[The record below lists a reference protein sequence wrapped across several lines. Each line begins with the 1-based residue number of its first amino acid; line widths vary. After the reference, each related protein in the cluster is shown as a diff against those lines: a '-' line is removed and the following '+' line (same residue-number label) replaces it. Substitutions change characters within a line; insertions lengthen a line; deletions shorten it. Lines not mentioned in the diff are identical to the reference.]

1 MVSIDKAILDCDSV
15 ICKNISHFDESERG
29 LLSQNIL
36 SQLRNLIEYIAMK
49 VCLVSESINP
59 NSYEQKTRALNNL
72 ATRGNCCPLYKFHEL
87 LQKSASHYTIDENG
101 SERLMIKYYKYLLI
115 VKKFVKERCNLDIL
129 RNISDFPINTD
140 KDLDVYYQAVAQKIE
155 ETKSTIE
162 PKVSDE
168 NRYYIQ
174 KIKPFFVGSEIY
186 YEVTFTMAFSNISKF
201 DRVIAF
207 TKYDILPNYSVK
219 FSQREEYINV
229 MGNAIK
235 INIIDAWSVSIRPC
249 EVSNY
254 MNIFG
259 SNVEIRSDD
268 PEYKMLMSFL
278 TRYHLDLCEF
288 LTSSHDFYN
297 HIKQSVVLKA
307 QDSFIFDILDR
318 SRSIICKGLAGSNI
332 LRYLLY
338 KMRNDIIKRQW
349 GAQNELLQNL
359 FLDYGCIPF
368 DKMPFCT
375 ALRNHNPRIF
385 ELLDCIPSENRDYE
399 FLVKSI
405 QVETEIRGNLFT
417 KKDDLKKFDNIDAL
431 VRAFNGALYYK
442 HENRKIKEIK
452 GNYYIKE
459 YADYCA
465 EILRK
470 LSVFAQSGVNGY
482 QTAIQHWLEDPL
494 NAIDDCQKIEILK
507 ELFVSSKVAFVYG
520 AAGTGKSTLI
530 GHISK
535 YYSNAIKLYLAV
547 THPAIENLK
556 RKTQNNNAVYMTIES
571 YLKNKQVCCQ
581 WDLIVIDECSTV
593 SNEQMV
599 QILNKSTTEL
609 LVLVGDV
616 HQIESI
622 RFGNWFAIAEKFLP
636 SSCIYELTNTYRSSN
651 DELKL
656 LWGRVRNYEDS
667 VQEVLDKN
675 DMSAK
680 LEDFDFQYNHEDEI
694 VLCLNYDGLYGI
706 NNINAFLQGQNRNAN
721 IRIGVNTYKV
731 GDPVLFN
738 ESNRYA
744 PLIYNNMKGRI
755 KKLWKDEVN
764 YYFDISLEIAIDQI
778 SARGYD
784 FELLSTPG
792 ETTSTIRIRVSK
804 YRSTDND
811 NERLEDMVPF
821 QVAYAISIHKA
832 QGLEYDS
839 VKIVISNEV
848 DEKITHNIFYTAITR
863 ARKNLKIYWSPEVE
877 NRVIESFKPQHK
889 AKDVALLKLLYD
901 L

>member
-15 ICKNISHFDESERG
+15 ICKNISRFDETERG

-36 SQLRNLIEYIAMK
+36 SQLRNLIEYIAMR
-49 VCLVSESINP
+49 VCLVGESVNP
-59 NSYEQKTRALNNL
+59 NCYEQKARALSIL
-72 ATRGNCCPLYKFHEL
+72 STRGNCRYLYKFHEL
-87 LQKSASHYTIDENG
+87 LQRSASHYTIDENG
-101 SERLMIKYYKYLLI
+101 SERLMIKYFKYLLI
-115 VKKFVKERCNLDIL
+115 IKKFVKEQCNLDIL
-129 RNISDFPINTD
+129 GNISDFPINTD
-140 KDLDVYYQAVAQKIE
+140 KDLDVYYQAVAHKIE
-155 ETKSTIE
+155 ETE
-162 PKVSDE
+162 PVVNPKVSDE

-174 KIKPFFVGSEIY
+174 KIKPFFIGSEIY

-229 MGNAIK
+229 MGNDIK

-249 EVSNY
+249 EVTNY
-254 MNIFG
+254 MHIFG
-259 SNVEIRSDD
+259 SNVDIRSDNS
-268 PEYKMLMSFL
+268 EYKLLMSFL
-278 TRYHLDLCEF
+278 TKYRIDLCEF
-288 LTSSHDFYN
+288 VTSSYDFYN
-297 HIKQSVVLKA
+297 HIKQSVVVKT
-307 QDSFIFDILDR
+307 QESFIFNILDR
-318 SRSIICKGLAGSNI
+318 SRSIICNGLAGSNI

-338 KMRNDIIKRQW
+338 KMRNDVIKRQW
-349 GAQNELLQNL
+349 GAQNDLLQKL
-359 FLDYGCIPF
+359 YLDYGCIPF

-375 ALRNHNPRIF
+375 ALRNHNPRIY

-405 QVETEIRGNLFT
+405 QVETEIKGNLFT
-417 KKDDLKKFDNIDAL
+417 KKDDLQKFGNIDAL
-431 VRAFNGALYYK
+431 VRAFNGSLYYK
-442 HENRKIKEIK
+442 HENRKIEERKE
-452 GNYYIKE
+452 NYYIKE
-459 YADYCA
+459 YADFCA
-465 EILRK
+465 EILHK
-470 LSVFAQSGVNGY
+470 LSDFTQSGVNGY
-482 QTAIQHWLEDPL
+482 QTAIQHWLDDSL
-494 NAIDDCQKIEILK
+494 NSIDDEQKIEILK
-507 ELFVSSKVAFVYG
+507 NLFVSTKVAFIYG

-535 YYSNAIKLYLAV
+535 YYSSAIKLYLAV

-556 RKTQNNNAVYMTIES
+556 RKTQNSNAVYMTIES
-571 YLKNKQVCCQ
+571 YLKNKQVRCQ

-593 SNEQMV
+593 SNEQMA
-599 QILNKSTTEL
+599 QILNKSNTEL

-636 SSCIYELTNTYRSSN
+636 TSCIYELTNTYRSSN

-656 LWGRVRNYEDS
+656 LWDRVRNYEDS
-667 VQEVLDKN
+667 IQEVLDKN

-680 LEDFDFQYNHEDEI
+680 LEDFDFQYNHDDEI

-706 NNINAFLQGQNRNAN
+706 NNINAFLQGKNRNAT

-731 GDPVLFN
+731 GDPILFN
-738 ESNRYA
+738 ESNRFA

-755 KKLWKDEVN
+755 KKLWKDDEN
-764 YYFDISLEIAIDQI
+764 FYFDVSLEIAIDQI

-784 FELLSTPG
+784 FELLTTPE
-792 ETTSTIRIRVSK
+792 ETTSTIRIRVPK

-877 NRVIESFKPQHK
+877 NRVIESFKPQNK